1 MAVVDQLSGIPHRR
15 VRRRPGSVV
24 IAWAVLLGILGTGWC
39 WWVGLPDLTNAG
51 PGDATGVLAQL
62 AGLVASV
69 LVCLEL
75 LLIARVPWLVR
86 AIGLAAMVRWHR
98 LVGPAVLILIVAHV
112 LLAVLSGMLLARG
125 SAWSGLLMT
134 LVGDPALVRAV
145 VGTVLIVAAGLTSAR
160 IARSRLRYEW
170 WYAVHLSVYLGIFLS
185 FAHQVDAGVHFVGS
199 EGMRIGWTAMYVFTA
214 TLVVV
219 GRVLLP
225 CAGFLHQR
233 ARVERVVS
241 ETADVTSVWLTGRR
255 LHRLR
260 IRPGQFFFV
269 RFLTPGHLLTA
280 HPYSVS
286 RLPEHGRMRF
296 TIAAVGDHSNRTR
309 DLSPGTRVMLE
320 GPFGSFCAPRST
332 CCGALLIAGGSGVGP
347 IATLA
352 RELCRRGRDV
362 VVLHRASAEHQLPL
376 RDELAGLELCF
387 LPVVGRRRELGHD
400 PLRAESIRRLVPDV
414 ANREVFVCG
423 SVGLVRST
431 TFALRSL
438 GVPVERIHREEV
450 DLA

>member
-1 MAVVDQLSGIPHRR
+1 M
-15 VRRRPGSVV
+15 
-24 IAWAVLLGILGTGWC
+24 IAWAVLLGVLGTTLC
-39 WWVGLPDLTNAG
+39 WWAGLPNLTDAT
-51 PGDATGVLAQL
+51 PGDAAAVFAQL
-62 AGLVASV
+62 AGLVAS
-69 LVCLEL
+69 LLICLQL

-98 LVGPAVLILIVAHV
+98 LVGTAVLILIVGHV

-160 IARSRLRYEW
+160 MARLRLRYEW

-185 FAHQVDAGVHFVGS
+185 FAHQVNSGVHFVGS
-199 EGMRIGWTAMYVFTA
+199 EAMRIGWTTMYVLTA
-214 TLVVV
+214 ALVVV

-241 ETADVTSVWLTGRR
+241 ETSNVASVWLAGPR

-260 IRPGQFFFV
+260 VRPGQFFFV

-286 RLPEHGRMRF
+286 LLPEHGRMRF
-296 TIAAVGDHSNRTR
+296 TIAAVGDHSNRAR

-352 RELCRRGRDV
+352 RELCGRGRDV
-362 VVLHRASAEHQLPL
+362 VVIHRASSEHQLPL
-376 RDELAGLELCF
+376 RDELAGLELSF
-387 LPVVGRRRELGHD
+387 LPVVGRRGELGHD
-400 PLRAESIRRLVPDV
+400 PLRVESLRRIVPDV
-414 ANREVFVCG
+414 ADREAFVCG

-431 TFALRSL
+431 TSALRSL
-438 GVPVERIHREEV
+438 GVPAERIHHEEV